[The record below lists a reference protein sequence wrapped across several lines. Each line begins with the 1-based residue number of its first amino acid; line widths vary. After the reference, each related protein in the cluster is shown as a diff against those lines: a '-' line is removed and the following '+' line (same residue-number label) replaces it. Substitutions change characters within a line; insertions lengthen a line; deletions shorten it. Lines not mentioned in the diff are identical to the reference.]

1 MSMPAVPASGR
12 LQLRIATTSGKVK
25 VTADD
30 RAGVVLVDG
39 GRAVPVA
46 DGVVE
51 IRPDRTSGSLEVRC
65 PAFCDLVI
73 GTASGRVELRGSL
86 GAVSV
91 TSASGSI
98 RVAEVA
104 EADLR
109 TKSGSVEVGD
119 CRTSCRIA
127 TKSGSIT
134 VGAAGTAEVSTVS
147 GTIRITRVHGEALAR
162 TVSGGVTIGSAAGGP
177 VRARSVSGGITVHLP
192 AGVRPALTARSS
204 RPVKGA
210 WEPGHDVVVE
220 LGTVSGSVVVTAR

>member
-1 MSMPAVPASGR
+1 MPAVPAPGR
-12 LQLRIATTSGKVK
+12 LQLRIATTSGKVTVK
-25 VTADD
+25 AED
-30 RAGVVLVDG
+30 RAGVVRVDG
-39 GRAVPVA
+39 GRAVAVA
-46 DGVVE
+46 DGILE
-51 IRPDRTSGSLEVRC
+51 IRPDRPSGSLEIRC
-65 PAFCDLVI
+65 PPFCDLVI

-98 RVAEVA
+98 RVSEAA

-210 WEPGHDVVVE
+210 WVPGHDVVVE

>member
-1 MSMPAVPASGR
+1 MTIPAVPAPGR
-12 LQLRIATTSGKVK
+12 LQLRIATTSGKVR
-25 VTADD
+25 VTAED
-30 RAGVVLVDG
+30 RTSIVVEPG

-46 DGVVE
+46 DGIVE
-51 IRPDRTSGSLEVRC
+51 IRPYRPSGSLDVRC
-65 PAFCDLVI
+65 PRFCDLVI
-73 GTASGRVELRGSL
+73 GTASGGVDLRGPL

-98 RVAEVA
+98 GVAEA
-104 EADLR
+104 ADADLR
-109 TKSGSVEVGD
+109 TKSGRVEVGD
-119 CRTSCRIA
+119 CRASCRIA

-134 VGAAGTAEVSTVS
+134 VGAAGAAEVSTVS
-147 GTIRITRVHGEALAR
+147 GTIRIERVQGEAMVR

-192 AGVRPALTARSS
+192 AGVRPALSARSS